1 MYCLWLYYHKSCAS
15 KILFRRGRV
24 AVKLQV
30 LRRFL
35 ALALLLTLTA
45 GCTAAQNPPAAE
57 SSPRLDLLEQLDPQ
71 ADDTLA
77 QALDGEQDLQEA
89 LIPSELFYGSFTQA
103 GADEVLILYRFPDTP
118 PHGAG
123 YDHAIAALYD
133 RDTRQLL
140 SQRSLT
146 GDRVSV
152 HVFPTQ
158 GDGRCRVFV
167 LCDTEGAGAWTQT
180 QELFLIDARQWQ
192 SQPLD
197 PTWWIPY
204 QYDRE
209 SYTETFT
216 YCVPGHTPDT
226 LLACSVTGTLNEE
239 AGMEYTLTARGTLR
253 WDSGSGGFLYEDAPN
268 QF

>member
-1 MYCLWLYYHKSCAS
+1 M
-15 KILFRRGRV
+15 
-24 AVKLQV
+24 KLQT

-35 ALALLLTLTA
+35 TLALLLTLTA
-45 GCTAAQNPPAAE
+45 GCTATPSPSASQ
-57 SSPRLDLLEQLDPQ
+57 SSPHADLLEQLDSQ
-71 ADDTLA
+71 ADDVLA
-77 QALDGEQDLQEA
+77 QALDDGQNLQEA

-103 GADEVLILYRFPDTP
+103 GADEVLILYRFQDAP

-123 YDHAIAALYD
+123 YDRAIAALYD

-152 HVFPTQ
+152 HVFPAQ

-167 LCDTEGAGAWTQT
+167 LCDIEGAGAWTQT
-180 QELFLIDARQWQ
+180 QELFLIDAGPWQ
-192 SQPLD
+192 SLPLD

-204 QYDRE
+204 QYDGE

-226 LLACSVTGTLNEE
+226 LSVYSVTGTLNEE
-239 AGMEYTLTARGTLR
+239 AGMEYTLTARGKLR
-253 WDSGSGGFLYEDAPN
+253 WDSGSGSFLHESAAD
-268 QF
+268 QI

>member
-1 MYCLWLYYHKSCAS
+1 M
-15 KILFRRGRV
+15 
-24 AVKLQV
+24 KLQI
-30 LRRFL
+30 LRRFF
-35 ALALLLTLTA
+35 ALALFLTLTA
-45 GCTAAQNPPAAE
+45 GCTAAQTPPASE
-57 SSPRLDLLEQLDPQ
+57 TSPHADLLEQLDPQ
-71 ADDTLA
+71 ADDALA
-77 QALDGEQDLQEA
+77 QALGNGQDLQEA

-103 GADEVLILYRFPDTP
+103 GADEVLILYRFQDTP

-133 RDTRQLL
+133 RETLQLL
-140 SQRSLT
+140 SQRSLA

-197 PTWWIPY
+197 PTWWFPY

-226 LLACSVTGTLNEE
+226 LLVFSVTGTLNEG
-239 AGMEYTLTARGTLR
+239 AGMDHILTARGTLR
-253 WDSGSGGFLYEDAPN
+253 WDAGSGGFLYEDAPD